1 MTKAKAE
8 TDHISEARAAILRAA
23 MVHVPFDGWSA
34 DTLALAITD
43 AGVDA
48 GLAAQAVPR
57 GALDLAVAFHMAGD
71 ATLAERLRAADLGAM
86 RYSERVGFGVMERLR
101 IAAPNREAVRRGVA
115 FFALPAHAGDG
126 AKCVWNTADTIW
138 TALGDRSDDLNW
150 YSKRAIL
157 SGVYSSAALYWL
169 GDTSDDFEAT
179 RAFVER
185 RIENVMQFEQIKGRV
200 KTSKAFEAFM
210 AGPGGLAGQFLNRI
224 KAPGRVPPSDL
235 PGSWGSKDR

>member
-1 MTKAKAE
+1 MTKAKTE
-8 TDHISEARAAILRAA
+8 TDHIAAARAAILRAA

-34 DTLALAITD
+34 ETLALAIAD
-43 AGVDA
+43 AGLDD
-48 GLAAQAVPR
+48 GLAAQAMPR
-57 GALDLAVAFHMAGD
+57 GAVDLAVAFHMAGD
-71 ATLAERLRAADLGAM
+71 AQLGETLRAADLGAM

-101 IAAPNREAVRRGVA
+101 ISAPDREAVRRGVA

-138 TALGDRSDDLNW
+138 TALGDSSDDLNW
-150 YSKRAIL
+150 YSKRVIL

-169 GDTSDDFEAT
+169 GDDSPEFEAT
-179 RAFVER
+179 QEFVDR
-185 RIENVMQFEQIKGRV
+185 RIANVMQFEQIKGRV

-210 AGPGGLAGQFLNRI
+210 AGPGGLAGNLLNRI

-235 PGSWGSKDR
+235 PGHWGSKD